1 MAYSY
6 TTYTGN
12 GSTTQFA
19 VPFGYIRREHVA
31 VTVAGSAA
39 TFTWV
44 NGSLIQMDAA
54 PANGAAVVV
63 YRTTPLSAP
72 LVNFSDGS
80 TLVAADLD
88 TNATQSI
95 YTQQELD
102 DSVVDGLANVIPN
115 GDKGDI
121 TTSVGGTVW
130 TIDNGVVTSAKI
142 ADGAIVNADVNA
154 SAAIAA
160 TKLAFTPSGSIAAT
174 TVEAAIQEL
183 DTEKAPLASPSFTG
197 SLGSAGTVRVGST
210 TAATSVDVSLPA
222 ASATIGNVRV
232 APSTAGQARYH
243 LFNGGATAEWLFG
256 QKTSTDHAFK
266 LSKSVAGSETDY
278 IQVGTDGSVVLAGPV
293 TIPAGSSGTPAIN
306 FAGDTNTG
314 FYLAGTD
321 QLGIAT
327 GGTGRV
333 FVNADG
339 SVGIGSP
346 NTGTDRLF
354 VEGGNVRFFA
364 GGSGTAL
371 EIGTGATGNQFA
383 IIDLVGDTTYS
394 DYALRLIR
402 DNGGA
407 NSTASIRHRG
417 TGIFSIVAEDAGK
430 VALGTSNTG
439 RLFVTDNGIGIGT
452 NAPGYQLALAT
463 DSAGKPSTNTWTI
476 ASDERLKENIELA
489 NLDLCY
495 LAVKTIPLKRYKWK
509 DEIYSETQ
517 VPDRHKLGWI
527 AQDVQAVFPK
537 AVNVHDFKYNQVFE
551 DDQLISEDVIQDC
564 LDLNADQLYAAMY
577 GAMQKLIAK
586 VETLEAEIELLKV

>member
-1 MAYSY
+1 MANRKISDL
-6 TTYTGN
+6 TALTAPATGDLLPIVDISEAAAADKNKKITYGELLA
-12 GSTTQFA
+12 SA
-19 VPFGYIRREHVA
+19 P
-31 VTVAGSAA
+31 AGTA
-39 TFTWV
+39 
-44 NGSLIQMDAA
+44 AA
-54 PANGAAVVV
+54 P
-63 YRTTPLSAP
+63 S
-72 LVNFSDGS
+72 FSFD
-80 TLVAADLD
+80 
-88 TNATQSI
+88 
-95 YTQQELD
+95 
-102 DSVVDGLANVIPN
+102 
-115 GDKGDI
+115 
-121 TTSVGGTVW
+121 
-130 TIDNGVVTSAKI
+130 
-142 ADGAIVNADVNA
+142 
-154 SAAIAA
+154 
-160 TKLAFTPSGSIAAT
+160 
-174 TVEAAIQEL
+174 
-183 DTEKAPLASPSFTG
+183 
-197 SLGSAGTVRVGST
+197 
-210 TAATSVDVSLPA
+210 
-222 ASATIGNVRV
+222 
-232 APSTAGQARYH
+232 
-243 LFNGGATAEWLFG
+243 
-256 QKTSTDHAFK
+256 
-266 LSKSVAGSETDY
+266 
-278 IQVGTDGSVVLAGPV
+278 
-293 TIPAGSSGTPAIN
+293 
-306 FAGDTNTG
+306 GDTNTG
-314 FYLAGTD
+314 IYLAGTD
-321 QLGIAT
+321 QLGIVT

-339 SVGIGSP
+339 NVGIGSP
-346 NTGTDRLF
+346 NAGTDRLF

-394 DYALRLIR
+394 DYALRVIR

-586 VETLEAEIELLKV
+586 VETLEAEVELLKA